1 MSNNKNFFLRAM
13 LCCTLMVFSLCATAS
28 AHISL
33 SIKNKPVRE
42 VIKDIEKTSDYRFFY
57 NDDLPGLDANVS
69 IHIQEGTITAVMNR
83 LAQQANIAYSIIDSN
98 QIVLS
103 AKAVSPQ
110 QAGRRI
116 TGVVSDEHG
125 EPVIGANIV
134 EKGTVN
140 GTVSDIDG
148 RFSLEVPDNAILQIS
163 FIGYISQ
170 EISVLS
176 ATGGGN
182 SLLITLLEDAK
193 ALEEVVVIGY
203 GTQRKGEVASAITSV
218 KAENFIKVPSPDAS
232 KMIRGQVAGLAVVSH
247 DANPLSTSQIMLRG
261 ITTLKASASPL
272 VLIDGIPGDLMTVS
286 PDDIEQIDVL
296 KDGSAAAIYGT
307 RGTNGV
313 IIITTKNAR
322 GEMPTTVDVNAY
334 LSTQQI
340 TRKLPFM
347 TYDQYVDKVR
357 QGKPGAI
364 DNGGHVDWLD
374 EVLQTPLTQ
383 VYNISLRGGSKTTN
397 YVASFDYRSL
407 EGIIKRSDNR
417 MIYPRIEVTHRM
429 FDNMLKINASVSGY
443 QQRYFDASDGGGYN
457 TDVYKNAIMFN
468 PTDPIKD
475 ENGVWTER
483 SINGYY
489 NPLALLY
496 EVDGENKAT
505 NMRMFADVIF
515 TPIEGL
521 DIKYLVS
528 SNTYNQVRGFYQ
540 TQKHAS
546 TVKDGRNGFAS
557 RGTNLTTNDLAEFTV
572 QYHKTLAKDHTFT
585 LLGGYS
591 WLKRN
596 YQFYWMNN
604 FNFPSDDYT
613 YNSMGQGQA
622 LNDGRAGMGSEQTEN
637 TLIGYFGRLNYSYK
651 GKYMLAASV
660 RYEGSSKFG
669 ANHKWGTFPA
679 VSAAWNI
686 KGEGFMEDA
695 ALFSTL
701 KLRAGFGVTGT
712 EPSSPY
718 MSLNTLSFGDYAY
731 ANGTWIKSIRPASNA
746 NPDLRWEKKEET
758 NIGLDFGFFE
768 DRLTGSIDFY
778 NRDTKDLLWDYTV
791 PSPPYLFSSMT
802 ANAGSMRNRG
812 VEIAIQAVPVQ
823 TNDFRWVTNANFST
837 NKNTL
842 LSLSN
847 DQFISI
853 GYSNQGSTGEPIQ
866 TYTHRIQEGEP
877 IGNFFGFKTIDVDD
891 KGYWIIE
898 GEDGNPKPMAEQQ
911 PTDKQILGNGLP
923 KYYLNWNN
931 SVSYKN
937 IDLGVT
943 MRGAFGF
950 QILNN
955 SELFYAVPMQLSR
968 GNLFQKAYEPVFGKR
983 PLADDQELQY
993 VSYFIEDGDY
1003 WKIDNV
1009 SLGYTF
1015 NFNSK
1020 WVQRFRLY
1028 GTISNLLV
1036 LTGYSGIDPEVPISG
1051 LAPGHDDKWRY
1062 PAARTFTI
1070 GASFKF

>member
-1 MSNNKNFFLRAM
+1 
-13 LCCTLMVFSLCATAS
+13 
-28 AHISL
+28 
-33 SIKNKPVRE
+33 
-42 VIKDIEKTSDYRFFY
+42 
-57 NDDLPGLDANVS
+57 
-69 IHIQEGTITAVMNR
+69 
-83 LAQQANIAYSIIDSN
+83 
-98 QIVLS
+98 
-103 AKAVSPQ
+103 
-110 QAGRRI
+110 
-116 TGVVSDEHG
+116 
-125 EPVIGANIV
+125 
-134 EKGTVN
+134 
-140 GTVSDIDG
+140 
-148 RFSLEVPDNAILQIS
+148 
-163 FIGYISQ
+163 
-170 EISVLS
+170 
-176 ATGGGN
+176 
-182 SLLITLLEDAK
+182 
-193 ALEEVVVIGY
+193 LEEVVVIGY

-232 KMIRGQVAGLAVVSH
+232 KMIRGQVAGLAVIAP

-347 TYDQYVDKVR
+347 TYDQYMDKVR

-364 DNGGHVDWLD
+364 DNGGNVNWLD
-374 EVLQTPLTQ
+374 EVLRTPLTQ
-383 VYNISLRGGSKTTN
+383 VYNISMRGGSKTTN

-407 EGIIKRSDNR
+407 EGVIKRSDNQ
-417 MIYPRIEVTHRM
+417 MVYPRIEVTHRM
-429 FDNMLKINASVSGY
+429 FENRLKINASLSGY

-457 TDVYKNAIMFN
+457 TNVYKNAIMFN
-468 PTDPIKD
+468 PTDPVKD

-483 SINGYY
+483 SINDYY

-496 EVDGENKAT
+496 EVEGENKAT

-515 TPIEGL
+515 TPIAGL

-528 SNTYNQVRGFYQ
+528 KDTYNQVRGFYQ

-557 RGTNLTTNDLAEFTV
+557 RGTNHTANDLAEFTV
-572 QYHKTLAKDHTFT
+572 QYHKTPVKDHTFT

-604 FNFPSDDYT
+604 FDFPSDDYT
-613 YNSMGQGQA
+613 YNGMGQGQA
-622 LNDGRAGMGSEQTEN
+622 LKDGRAGMSSEQTEN

-651 GKYMLAASV
+651 GKYMLSASV

-669 ANHKWGTFPA
+669 ANHKWATFPA
-679 VSAAWNI
+679 VSAAWNV
-686 KGEGFMEDA
+686 KGEGFLENVDLLSA
-695 ALFSTL
+695 L
-701 KLRAGFGVTGT
+701 KLRVGFGITGT

-731 ANGTWIKSIRPASNA
+731 ANGSWIKSIRPASNA

-812 VEIAIQAVPVQ
+812 VEIALQAIPVQ
-823 TNDFRWVTNANFST
+823 TNDFQWVTNANFSA

-891 KGYWIIE
+891 NGYWIIE
-898 GEDGNPKPMAEQQ
+898 GEDGKPKPMAEQQ
-911 PTDKQILGNGLP
+911 PTDKKILGNGLP

-937 IDLGVT
+937 IDLGIT

-950 QILNN
+950 QILNM

-1009 SLGYTF
+1009 ALGYTF
-1015 NFNSK
+1015 HFNNK
-1020 WVQRFRLY
+1020 WIRTFRLY

-1036 LTGYSGIDPEVPISG
+1036 ITGYSGIDPEVPISG
-1051 LAPGHDDKWRY
+1051 LAPGNDDKWRY